1 MAEASLLGLIGK
13 ERGEIAVTAQHHLS
27 EQQQALARVDA
38 VQNRLVQ
45 HSDWSERACR
55 LHDDSFAAIVEAR
68 VPRLFLPAGL
78 GGDEV
83 NPMTCALVCEEIA
96 ASDTAAAWH
105 IMVFNAAKLM
115 AAKWPAELVETLWGD
130 QPDRLVAASGHT
142 PLKGKRVEGGIEIWG
157 TQRFVSGCNFAEWI
171 MSPILMDGEMHNA
184 VIAIEDCQVQDNWN
198 TLGMRGSGSNDVL
211 IDHVRVPSLQ
221 VVPPAQ
227 PDTPVNPYYQGALY
241 QCPSRIVFATYVPVA
256 LSLAKRAIDEVALLV
271 KTKTP
276 GGGASKLT
284 EKHMAQGHFGRALAL
299 YRSARLMFYNALEI
313 TWQRALD
320 GREPSPEHRADLYLA
335 GTHAVQT
342 SAEVVRLM
350 GNIAGTTMT
359 ERGHPLDRI
368 NRDMET
374 LRHHGFVNESRYASV
389 AQVLWGAELDY
400 PAMLR

>member
-13 ERGEIAVTAQHHLS
+13 DRGEIAVTAQHHLS

-45 HSDWSERACR
+45 HSDWSEQACR

-342 SAEVVRLM
+342 AAEVVRLM
-350 GNIAGTTMT
+350 GNIAGATRT

>member
-13 ERGEIAVTAQHHLS
+13 DRGEIAVTAQHHLS

-45 HSDWSERACR
+45 HSDWSEQACR

>member
-1 MAEASLLGLIGK
+1 M
-13 ERGEIAVTAQHHLS
+13 TAQRQLS
-27 EQQQALARVDA
+27 QQQQALARVAA
-38 VQNRLVQ
+38 VQDRLVR
-45 HSDWSERACR
+45 HSDWSEQACR
-55 LHDDSFAAIVEAR
+55 LHEDSFAAIVEAR
-68 VPRLFLPAGL
+68 VPRLFLPTGL

-83 NPMTCALVCEEIA
+83 NPMTCASVCEEIA

-115 AAKWPAELVETLWGD
+115 AAKWPAELVEALWAD

-142 PLKGKRVEGGIEIWG
+142 PLQGKRVNGGIEIWG

-171 MSPILMDGEMHNA
+171 LSPILMDGEMHNA
-184 VIAIEDCQVQDNWN
+184 VIAMGDCQVQDNWD

-211 IDHVRVPSLQ
+211 IDHVRVPALQ

-227 PDTPVNPYYQGALY
+227 PDTPVNHYYQGALY

-271 KTKTP
+271 KSKTP

-313 TWQRALD
+313 TWQRALE
-320 GREPSPEHRADLYLA
+320 RLEPSPEHRADLYLA